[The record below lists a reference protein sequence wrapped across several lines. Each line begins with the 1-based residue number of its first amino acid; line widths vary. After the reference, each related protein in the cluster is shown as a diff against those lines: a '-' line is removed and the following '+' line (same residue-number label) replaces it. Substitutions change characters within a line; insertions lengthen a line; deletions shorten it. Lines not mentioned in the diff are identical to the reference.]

1 MKEIVAGLLSRD
13 VQEGAMNTTD
23 SVNTD
28 RSDGTERRRNG
39 KVTERK
45 VVAWCESTIT
55 WHASAESGRYTIEQR
70 RASCKNASPV
80 N

>member
-45 VVAWCESTIT
+45 GDET
-55 WHASAESGRYTIEQR
+55 ER
-70 RASCKNASPV
+70 
-80 N
+80 